1 MSPNGEK
8 VSGVIEGFN
17 ELDAVARIKE
27 NYSIVVKVTEVGDKP
42 SLMNMQLGKPKLD
55 DKAFTMMCSQF
66 AIIINAGIPI
76 ARTVQLIAAK
86 TSNKHLKAMLEKV
99 ATDVEAGRSLASSF
113 EDHGSDL
120 LPSTFVETIRAGEES
135 GNLDKAFETI
145 YEHFDKMSKMKAKVR
160 GALAY
165 PLFVLVIAIVVI
177 IVLMVKVVPTFM
189 AIFDSYDSELP
200 AITQSL
206 VALSNFFTKYW
217 PVMAGSR

>member
-42 SLMNMQLGKPKLD
+42 SLMNMQIGKPKLD

-120 LPSTFVETIRAGEES
+120 LPSTIVYILSTNCPTYSSRV
-135 GNLDKAFETI
+135 KALT
-145 YEHFDKMSKMKAKVR
+145 
-160 GALAY
+160 GAAFGIMQTKL
-165 PLFVLVIAIVVI
+165 
-177 IVLMVKVVPTFM
+177 
-189 AIFDSYDSELP
+189 
-200 AITQSL
+200 AITRTVEINLTSFFFIISL
-206 VALSNFFTKYW
+206 LKVFLTNNSNNTLQRDYLN
-217 PVMAGSR
+217 